1 MESVVWNKE
10 ASSFL
15 GYLLSNIIQRIQHM
29 KEWLC
34 KWEKPS
40 PVNLDTIMHMAH
52 ANNLLCISLKC
63 LLHTEDR
70 KLSLT
75 PDAAAAQV
83 TNLAPFGH
91 PDPMPAS
98 HWGQAH
104 SQCSW
109 CHMLFCCCLLLAACW
124 AESDGFLLND
134 HGRREG
140 CCSYASSIDAPFVSC
155 LIIRNWSE

>member
-70 KLSLT
+70 KL
-75 PDAAAAQV
+75 
-83 TNLAPFGH
+83 TNTR
-91 PDPMPAS
+91 
-98 HWGQAH
+98 
-104 SQCSW
+104 
-109 CHMLFCCCLLLAACW
+109 CCCSSGDKSCTFWSPRSHACFSLRTGPFSVQLMPYAVLLLLAACC
-124 AESDGFLLND
+124 LLSRKWWLSAKWSWQK
-134 HGRREG
+134 RRVLFI
-140 CCSYASSIDAPFVSC
+140 CKFYRCT
-155 LIIRNWSE
+155 IRVLSHH

>member
-109 CHMLFCCCLLLAACW
+109 CHMLFCCCLLLAACC
-124 AESDGFLLND
+124 LLSRKWWLSAKWSWQK
-134 HGRREG
+134 RRVLFI
-140 CCSYASSIDAPFVSC
+140 CKFYRCT
-155 LIIRNWSE
+155 IRVLSHH